1 MGGLA
6 TCEPQEPMIHSKS
19 SHIVSPLLCAG
30 LLAVGCTLGA
40 TLLQPAAARAADLR
54 QLEDKAASLPL
65 SATFDKVSGTEGG
78 PYVLKL
84 KNTSGD
90 SLSVSGKVVLAVPFH
105 GNTKERPIA
114 AHTVDAGQTWSI
126 SDLSAGDKVTLMAM
140 GYAPLE
146 LTVP

>member
-1 MGGLA
+1 
-6 TCEPQEPMIHSKS
+6 MIHSNS
-19 SHIVSPLLCAG
+19 SHALSSVLRTA

-40 TLLQPAAARAADLR
+40 ALLQPAVGKAADLH
-54 QLEDKAASLPL
+54 QLDDKAPSLPL

-84 KNTSGD
+84 KNTSSD

-114 AHTVDAGQTWSI
+114 AHLVEAGQTWSI
-126 SDLSAGDKVTLMAM
+126 SDLSAGDKVTLTAM
-140 GYAPLE
+140 GFAPLE
-146 LTVP
+146 LAVP